1 MDIHNEL
8 DPEHGH
14 HAMDVPDPGT
24 ELARHLADI
33 ANVMLAP
40 GGATTAAERI
50 LALAIATMDTCDDAA
65 LCGNVSNGRPP
76 AGSWVMVELDALQTC
91 VGEGPCLDAQHGIG
105 TFYVHDLLDD
115 QSWPAFSPE
124 AVRYGFRSTLA
135 YSLSFQG
142 QILGAL
148 QLYAHLPGAFN
159 ATERAQG
166 LIFAS
171 YAGLAM
177 AQANANADAQAEAQ
191 AVEDARA
198 EHFQTALSSREV
210 IGQAQGILMERER
223 ITADQA
229 FQLLRRSSQHL
240 NRKLR
245 AVAQDIVD
253 FGATPAQS
261 THPNG

>member
-1 MDIHNEL
+1 MNDHDQL
-8 DPEHGH
+8 ADRDKRQTV
-14 HAMDVPDPGT
+14 APDPGT

-40 GGATTAAERI
+40 GSATTAAERI
-50 LALAIATMDTCDDAA
+50 VTLAVATMDTCDEAA
-65 LCGNVSNGRPP
+65 LCEDGTSRPP
-76 AGSWVMVELDALQTC
+76 AGSAVMVELDAVQIH
-91 VGEGPCLDAQHGIG
+91 VGQGPCLDTLGGIHAI
-105 TFYVHDLLDD
+105 YVADLLDD
-115 QSWPAFSPE
+115 QSWPLFSPE
-124 AVRYGFRSTLA
+124 AVRRGFRSTLA
-135 YSLSFQG
+135 YRLSFEG
-142 QILGAL
+142 ETVGAL
-148 QLYAHLPGAFN
+148 QLYAQLPGAFN

-171 YAGLAM
+171 YAALALAVAKAQTN
-177 AQANANADAQAEAQ
+177 AQAAEDRRI
-191 AVEDARA
+191 ENL
-198 EHFQTALSSREV
+198 ESALSSREV

-253 FGATPAQS
+253 YGTTTPEGRAPQA
-261 THPNG
+261 